1 MGTLNRTDLS
11 PASVE
16 WFIEDSGR
24 LLALEHPRAVHSNVL
39 LIVDTR
45 PPHGLVAVSHG
56 AGHEQVPTRPCRI
69 SSDFYL
75 GIQAV
80 VDGKGEC
87 LGSSREEFADG
98 LFSLEPSQTAP
109 TTNRAAMPSGL

>member
-11 PASVE
+11 PASIE
-16 WFIEDSGR
+16 WFIEDSGG
-24 LLALEHPRAVHSNVL
+24 LLALEHPMAVHANVL

-69 SSDFYL
+69 SSDF
-75 GIQAV
+75 
-80 VDGKGEC
+80 
-87 LGSSREEFADG
+87 
-98 LFSLEPSQTAP
+98 
-109 TTNRAAMPSGL
+109 